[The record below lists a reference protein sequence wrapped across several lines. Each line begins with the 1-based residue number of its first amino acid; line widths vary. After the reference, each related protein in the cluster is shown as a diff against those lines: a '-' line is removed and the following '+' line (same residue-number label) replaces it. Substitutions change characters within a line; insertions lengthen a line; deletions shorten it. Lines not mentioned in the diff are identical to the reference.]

1 MKPAFLLLFLFWLP
15 CSQTLLWAQSDTLKK
30 TEKKSKRDSYTDP
43 FKKRHFSHGYWML
56 GLYAGTENVETVSF
70 GINFPIINQN
80 SYTRLIPKREINTK
94 DTSSLLPFTSFA
106 APASGRYWIPIPLPK
121 RLALNIGLERQ
132 FTSLVYRPEIGL
144 VATPFSLF
152 FNTIGEGNIYLNH
165 ILLSTEYL
173 PPIRDFDHT
182 VRIGGGYMLKLTRP
196 LSLLMHSHAIRLY
209 VLYQYQLS
217 RDWQG
222 HLLTLQ
228 LHYNKE
234 PMHKKFNP
242 INTGYR
248 NW

>member
-1 MKPAFLLLFLFWLP
+1 MKSTLPFLLL
-15 CSQTLLWAQSDTLKK
+15 LLLSANQFFAQPSSDTLKK
-30 TEKKSKRDSYTDP
+30 TEKKTKRDSYSDP

-106 APASGRYWIPIPLPK
+106 APTSGRFWIPIPLPK
-121 RLALNIGLERQ
+121 RLALNIGLERH
-132 FTSLVYRPEIGL
+132 FTSQVYRPEFGL

-165 ILLSTEYL
+165 ILLSAEYL

-196 LSLLMHSHAIRLY
+196 LSLLRNSNAIRLY
-209 VLYQYQLS
+209 VLYHYQLS
-217 RDWQG
+217 HDWHG